1 MTEKMSRDLL
11 MNSIPTH
18 QPLPTQGFHEDLD
31 QEREFV
37 MATIDHNPG
46 YYSASGEANVKRS
59 SRHTKK
65 SGMTSKSSLQTQKVA
80 GGASTVTASGAN
92 TDS

>member
-65 SGMTSKSSLQTQKVA
+65 SGMTSKSSL
-80 GGASTVTASGAN
+80 
-92 TDS
+92 